1 MLRFL
6 LGLLVSFQIA
16 ATTLGGLPAR
26 IDTNAITLEGQG
38 FNETSN
44 DILYAGG
51 PGETVTLHLTSLI
64 LNGSDTMTLE
74 GTATTKFVIE
84 IQNRFSLA
92 GYARI
97 VLSNGLLW
105 NNVTFD
111 LVGRDARFRMK
122 GHSELSGIVDGPQR
136 TATLTNH
143 SIVYG
148 EVFAR
153 RLRLRRFARIITP
166 PVISP

>member
-6 LGLLVSFQIA
+6 LAFLVSFQMA
-16 ATTLGGLPAR
+16 AATLGGLPAR
-26 IDTNAITLEGQG
+26 TEASTRGRQG
-38 FNETSN
+38 FHEAS

-64 LNGSDTMTLE
+64 LNGSDTMTLQ

-84 IQNRFSLA
+84 IQNQFSLA

-122 GHSELSGIVDGPQR
+122 GHSELAGIVDGPQR
-136 TATLTNH
+136 SVTLTNH
-143 SIVYG
+143 AIVYG

-153 RLRLRRFARIITP
+153 RVHLRRFARIITP

>member
-1 MLRFL
+1 M
-6 LGLLVSFQIA
+6 A
-16 ATTLGGLPAR
+16 EATLGGVPAR
-26 IDTNAITLEGQG
+26 TDTEASTREGQG
-38 FNETSN
+38 FNRSSK
-44 DILYAGG
+44 DILYMGG
-51 PGETVTLHLTSLI
+51 PGETVTLNFTSLI
-64 LNGSDTMTLE
+64 LHGSDSMTLE

-84 IQNRFSLA
+84 IQKQFSLA
-92 GYARI
+92 GYAKI

-111 LVGRDARFRMK
+111 LVGRDGRFRMR

-136 TATLTNH
+136 AVTLTNH

-148 EVFAR
+148 EVFVR